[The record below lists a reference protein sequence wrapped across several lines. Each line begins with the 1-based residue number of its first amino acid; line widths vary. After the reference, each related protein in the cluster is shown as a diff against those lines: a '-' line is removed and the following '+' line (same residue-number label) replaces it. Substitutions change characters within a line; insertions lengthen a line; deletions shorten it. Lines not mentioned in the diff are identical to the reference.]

1 LPLYIRNIFIDYLQK
16 KPLKYYI
23 SHHNIRNDIYNNSD
37 TGKDKDSLL
46 QLMPVLTEA
55 LMDFKGQVAIVTGGG
70 RGIGRAIAERLA
82 KKGVNLAIADINT
95 DTAIETASDLT
106 KLGIKAIGM
115 KLDVSNPEE
124 VKKTFGDVKK
134 EFNRIDILIN
144 NAGITKDGLMIR
156 MKDED
161 WDAVMAINLKG
172 VFLCSRQAIRDMSQQ
187 RYGRI
192 VNISSVAAFMGNPGQ
207 ANYSASKAGIMGITK
222 TAAKEYASRG
232 ITVNAV
238 APGFITTA
246 MTDVLPENVKEEM
259 KKLIPLGRFGTVEDV
274 ANAVVFLA
282 SPESG
287 YITGQ
292 VIHVNGGMYM

>member
-1 LPLYIRNIFIDYLQK
+1 
-16 KPLKYYI
+16 
-23 SHHNIRNDIYNNSD
+23 
-37 TGKDKDSLL
+37 
-46 QLMPVLTEA
+46 
-55 LMDFKGQVAIVTGGG
+55 
-70 RGIGRAIAERLA
+70 
-82 KKGVNLAIADINT
+82 
-95 DTAIETASDLT
+95 
-106 KLGIKAIGM
+106 
-115 KLDVSNPEE
+115 
-124 VKKTFGDVKK
+124 
-134 EFNRIDILIN
+134 
-144 NAGITKDGLMIR
+144 
-156 MKDED
+156 
-161 WDAVMAINLKG
+161 
-172 VFLCSRQAIRDMSQQ
+172 
-187 RYGRI
+187 

-207 ANYSASKAGIMGITK
+207 ANYSASKAGIMGLTK

-232 ITVNAV
+232 ITMNAV